1 MSAFIGKGI
10 VYAAQVNP
18 TTGAIIGPWL
28 DLGEVDN
35 FEPGGE
41 VQSLEKRTSRDTS
54 NALIAYVETQL
65 NSSINMQLVEPN
77 TENLRL
83 IVRGEKTAVASGAV
97 TDEYLQDATD
107 PDREDIVDGEI
118 LMTKFPI
125 SAITN
130 IKDSDSPQNTVS
142 GSDYERVDGSSFA
155 IRFLDVTGGVPYVQP
170 FRITYNRQAA
180 DIVKVFEATLS
191 NYRIRIENINLV
203 DTEVQMV
210 EYYNV
215 RLSPAARFGLITEE
229 FASFQLEGRA
239 LAVPGFAADATLG
252 KYGRVVRGYSAP

>member
-18 TTGAIIGPWL
+18 TTGAILGPWL

-65 NSSINMQLVEPN
+65 NSSINLTLVEPSID
-77 TENLRL
+77 NLRL
-83 IVRGEKTAVASGAV
+83 IVRGEKIADAGAAV
-97 TDEYLQDATD
+97 TDEPLQDPDD
-107 PDREDIVDGEI
+107 PDRVDIINDEI
-118 LMTKFPI
+118 LMTKYPI
-125 SAITN
+125 AGVITN
-130 IKDSDSPQNTVS
+130 VKDSAGSPATVTNTK
-142 GSDYERVDGSSFA
+142 YERVDDSSFA
-155 IRFLDVTGGVPYVQP
+155 IRFTDVAGYTQP
-170 FRITYNRQAA
+170 FTVSYTKQAST
-180 DIVKVFEATLS
+180 IVKVFEATLT
-191 NYRIRIENINLV
+191 NYRIRIENIDLV
-203 DTEVQMV
+203 SADVQMV

-239 LAVPGFAADATLG
+239 LAVPGFAADPDLG
-252 KYGRVVRGYSAP
+252 KYGRVIRGYVYDPT